1 MTRLDD
7 TGGGMTTQE
16 TRRPEGPVDV
26 TAACVVLDIEG
37 TTSPTSAV
45 LGGLYDYARP
55 RLGPWIAAHADDPEV
70 ARAVADIRQ
79 SAGLKDDAPD
89 EEVVRVLHEWMDAD
103 VKATPLKALQGQ
115 IWAEGFDAGELTAQF
130 FPDVAPALHA
140 WHESGVKLAVF
151 SSGSVASQRPWFRH
165 TDAGDLSGLV
175 DDWFDTA
182 NAGPKRETA
191 SYHRIAERIEQAL
204 GVPSGLVFLSD
215 VPAELDAAAAAGW
228 AAVGVSRPGE
238 PQEHADF
245 GSHPVVASFAD
256 LTVVPVAVDRGVS

>member
-1 MTRLDD
+1 MTSQDSPTD
-7 TGGGMTTQE
+7 QGQ
-16 TRRPEGPVDV
+16 VDV

-55 RLGPWIAAHADDPEV
+55 RLGPWIAEHADDPVV
-70 ARAVADIRQ
+70 ASAVADVRRD
-79 SAGLKDDAPD
+79 AGLADDAPD
-89 EEVVRVLHEWMDAD
+89 EDVVRVLHEWMDAD

-115 IWAEGFDAGELTAQF
+115 IWAAGFDAGELTAQF
-130 FPDVAPALHA
+130 FPDVPPALRA

-182 NAGPKRETA
+182 NAGPKREEA
-191 SYHRIAERIEQAL
+191 SFRRIAEAL
-204 GVPSGLVFLSD
+204 GVRTGLVFLSD

-228 AAVGVSRPGE
+228 VAVGVARPGE
-238 PQEHADF
+238 PQQGSDF
-245 GSHPVVASFAD
+245 GSHPVVVSFAD
-256 LTVVPVAVDRGVS
+256 LTVVPVALDRGVS

>member
-1 MTRLDD
+1 MNVLDD
-7 TGGGMTTQE
+7 TGGSMTTQQ
-16 TRRPEGPVDV
+16 TTPSAGPADV

-55 RLGPWIAAHADDPEV
+55 RLGPWIVAHADDPEV
-70 ARAVADIRQ
+70 ARAVADVRRT
-79 SAGLKDDAPD
+79 AALPDDAPD
-89 EEVVRVLHEWMDAD
+89 EDVVRVLNEWMDGD
-103 VKATPLKALQGQ
+103 VKATPLKTLQGQ
-115 IWAEGFDAGELTAQF
+115 IWADGFAAGDLTAQF

-140 WHESGVKLAVF
+140 WHESGVRLAVF

-182 NAGPKRETA
+182 NAGPKREAA
-191 SYHRIAERIEQAL
+191 SYHRIAEAL
-204 GVPSGLVFLSD
+204 GLASGLVFLSD

-228 AAVGVSRPGE
+228 TAVGVSRLGE
-238 PQEHADF
+238 PQEHADY
-245 GSHPVVASFAD
+245 GPHPVVASFAD
-256 LTVVPVAVDRGVS
+256 VAVVPVPVDRGVS